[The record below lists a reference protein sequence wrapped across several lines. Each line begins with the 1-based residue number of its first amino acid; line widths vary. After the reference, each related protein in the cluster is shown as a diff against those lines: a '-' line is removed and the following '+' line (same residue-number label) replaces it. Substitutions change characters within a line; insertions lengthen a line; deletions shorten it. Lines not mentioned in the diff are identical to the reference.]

1 METLKVSP
9 FSFVSLNVTTKDIL
23 DILTAT
29 VVYALQKK
37 QLKASFIDHFKK
49 IIKIEHVYF
58 QFYNPKLCS
67 EKCFVL
73 SVNCA
78 VLLQIALQKKQ
89 LIDFLVEHF
98 DENTI

>member
-49 IIKIEHVYF
+49 IIKMRRMSIFSFIILNYVQRNALYS
-58 QFYNPKLCS
+58 LS
-67 EKCFVL
+67 TLKC
-73 SVNCA
+73 
-78 VLLQIALQKKQ
+78 
-89 LIDFLVEHF
+89 
-98 DENTI
+98 

>member
-49 IIKIEHVYF
+49 IIKIRHMSTFSFIILNYV
-58 QFYNPKLCS
+58 QRSTFYS
-67 EKCFVL
+67 L
-73 SVNCA
+73 ST
-78 VLLQIALQKKQ
+78 LQC
-89 LIDFLVEHF
+89 
-98 DENTI
+98 

>member
-49 IIKIEHVYF
+49 IIKIRHMSIFSFIILNYVQRSALY
-58 QFYNPKLCS
+58 S
-67 EKCFVL
+67 L
-73 SVNCA
+73 ST
-78 VLLQIALQKKQ
+78 LQC
-89 LIDFLVEHF
+89 
-98 DENTI
+98 

>member
-49 IIKIEHVYF
+49 IIKIRHMSTFSFIILNYVQRSTLY
-58 QFYNPKLCS
+58 S
-67 EKCFVL
+67 L
-73 SVNCA
+73 ST
-78 VLLQIALQKKQ
+78 LQC
-89 LIDFLVEHF
+89 
-98 DENTI
+98 